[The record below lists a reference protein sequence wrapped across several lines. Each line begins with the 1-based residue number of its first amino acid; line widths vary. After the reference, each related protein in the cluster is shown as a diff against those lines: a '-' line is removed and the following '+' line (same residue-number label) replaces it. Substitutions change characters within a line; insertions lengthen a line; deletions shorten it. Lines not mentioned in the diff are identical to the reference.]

1 MLVGACGCQAWM
13 AFAWCRSLVLMGRS
27 VEGMKWL
34 GRLLMSSKWR
44 C

>member
-1 MLVGACGCQAWM
+1 MLMGACCFQAWM
-13 AFAWCRSLVLMGRS
+13 SFVESRSQVVMRSL
-27 VEGMKWL
+27 EGMKWH

>member
-1 MLVGACGCQAWM
+1 MLVGACWCRAWM
-13 AFAWCRSLVLMGRS
+13 SFAWCRSLVVMGRS
-27 VEGMKWL
+27 LEGMKWL